1 MEGTRGLILDEG
13 KEKLGPAFRPPEP
26 GLADVG
32 ATRAARV
39 LHYVRAPCVSEA
51 LGNLRGGRGA
61 TVGKPCVQMCVCVC
75 VCVSGLL
82 PRGPV

>member
-32 ATRAARV
+32 ATRAAQV
-39 LHYVRAPCVSEA
+39 LHYVRAPA
-51 LGNLRGGRGA
+51 FQKRLGTLRGGLGA
-61 TVGKPCVQMCVCVC
+61 TVGKSCVQMCVCVF
-75 VCVSGLL
+75 VFGLL